1 MFGHGTYIYNP
12 KLTMQAYG
20 GAAGVADRC
29 RHLGMQHAWL
39 RVHNKNGAWLKA
51 ENSEL
56 AAALRAAGISV
67 GVWGWNDGNDVDRDI
82 ANAKD
87 AIDYYSPDLYIADIE
102 QGVEGASWTV
112 AGVGKFL
119 GKVKEHL
126 GAKPLVVSSFGYIK
140 AHAPELMRA
149 ADPIADFF
157 APQVYWFWHPKQ
169 DMLPAGDPIL
179 GGLPTNNPAAYATVC
194 LTEWRRVVTKP
205 LILTGQAYWGEASGW
220 SQSIAEQ
227 KLASFLQGFSDY
239 QGIVGLNWWHLGG
252 GKAMSAT
259 MQNAIRNAG
268 LGSQSYGSAPGT
280 QMASATANSLFAA
293 PTVSGAATELIVAA
307 EELYFRSSPQGGTE
321 ANLLGAFDYGHR
333 VRAIGQELANGFIQ
347 VEAQLG
353 GVLIQGYLLA
363 RYLRAVEAPEIERAV
378 SEAIDEWLRF
388 DKGVGQ
394 EHREPYS
401 SYINQMWTARG
412 LPHIT
417 GRDREQYWSAAFI
430 SFVLENAGYL
440 RTKFAIQHSVYIH
453 EAIQNRFTQAN
464 RDFWAYR
471 LSEAK
476 PQVGD
481 IVCGWREYRTTY
493 EEAETDSSFPSHTD
507 IVIGVRD
514 RSIITIGGNVS
525 QSVETKTM
533 ALSEQGYLLPGETYF
548 AVMKNRF
555 RAPAQQLIG

>member
-20 GAAGVADRC
+20 GATGVADRC

-39 RVHNKNGAWLKA
+39 RVHNKNGEWLKA

-102 QGVEGASWTV
+102 QGVEGASWSV

-119 GKVKEHL
+119 GKVKAHL

-140 AHAPELMRA
+140 VHAPELMRA

-169 DMLPAGDPIL
+169 NMLPAGDPIL
-179 GGLPTNNPAAYATVC
+179 GGLPTNDPAAYATVC

-227 KLASFLQGFSDY
+227 KLATFLQSFSDY
-239 QGIVGLNWWHLGG
+239 HSIVGLNWWHLGG
-252 GKAMSAT
+252 GKAMSAA

-268 LGSQSYGSAPGT
+268 LTPNRMVLPRAWRWRPRPHMPAP
-280 QMASATANSLFAA
+280 MAHAA
-293 PTVSGAATELIVAA
+293 AMELIVAA
-307 EELYFRSSPQGGTE
+307 EELFFRSSPQGGTD
-321 ANLLGAFDYGHR
+321 ANIIGSFDYGQR
-333 VRAIGQELANGFIQ
+333 VRAIGQQLPNGYIQ
-347 VEAQLG
+347 VEAQLN
-353 GVLIQGYLLA
+353 GVPTQGYLLS
-363 RYLRAVEAPEIERAV
+363 RYLRAVEASEIERAV
-378 SEAIDEWLRF
+378 SEAVDEWLRF
-388 DKGVGQ
+388 DKGAGL

-401 SYINQMWTARG
+401 SYINQMWAARG

-453 EAIQNRFTQAN
+453 EAIQNRFTQVD

-481 IVCGWREYRTTY
+481 IVCGWRERRTTY

-514 RSIITIGGNVS
+514 RSIVTIGGNVS

-533 ALSEQGYLLPGETYF
+533 ALSADGYLVPGDAYF
-548 AVMKNRF
+548 AIMKNRF
-555 RAPAQQLIG
+555 RAPAQQLIA